1 LYKIFVF
8 MAFMVSLSPA
18 LATTQIVSYKNNN
31 EKSKEQFMSK
41 FEKTY
46 QVTDFDLFNE
56 EFNKKFKLVN
66 KK

>member
-1 LYKIFVF
+1 
-8 MAFMVSLSPA
+8 MVSLSPA

-46 QVTDFDLFNE
+46 QVTDFESFNE

-66 KK
+66 NK

>member
-1 LYKIFVF
+1 

-18 LATTQIVSYKNNN
+18 LVTTQIVSYKNNN

-46 QVTDFDLFNE
+46 QVTDFDSFNE

>member
-1 LYKIFVF
+1 

-46 QVTDFDLFNE
+46 QVTDFESFNE

-66 KK
+66 NK

>member
-1 LYKIFVF
+1 

-31 EKSKEQFMSK
+31 ERSKEQFMSK

-46 QVTDFDLFNE
+46 QVTDFESFNE

-66 KK
+66 NK

>member
-1 LYKIFVF
+1 

>member
-1 LYKIFVF
+1 

-18 LATTQIVSYKNNN
+18 LVTTQIVSYKNNN

>member
-1 LYKIFVF
+1 

-46 QVTDFDLFNE
+46 QVTDFDSFNE